1 MSAFIHH
8 FAFEFRIGTR
18 DRNLLMLNYLFPL
31 GLYAFM
37 GFLMI
42 ELNPVFGETLIP
54 SMIIITMLASMILGL
69 PNPIVAARDA
79 GIYRSYKINGVP
91 ASSIIAIPALTTI
104 VHTTIVSGIIVITAP
119 ILFDSPLPSNWV
131 GFALVFF
138 ISALA
143 FASLGVLIGVV
154 SSSIRVTVLWSQL
167 IFLPSMMIGGLMIPL
182 SMLPDALARFSLL
195 LPSTHSMN
203 AFLEFGYGI
212 TTDVL
217 ATASLAI
224 ILSGAILTFALALYL
239 FSWDSQNSTRR
250 GPTSLALL
258 ALLPYI
264 LGMVLLG

>member
-91 ASSIIAIPALTTI
+91 ASSIISIPALTTI

-131 GFALVFF
+131 GFAIVFF

-217 ATASLAI
+217 AAASLVI
-224 ILSGAILTFALALYL
+224 LLSGAILAFALALYL

-250 GPTSLALL
+250 GPASLALL
-258 ALLPYI
+258 ALLPY
-264 LGMVLLG
+264 LAGMIMLD

>member
-1 MSAFIHH
+1 M
-8 FAFEFRIGTR
+8 
-18 DRNLLMLNYLFPL
+18 
-31 GLYAFM
+31 
-37 GFLMI
+37 
-42 ELNPVFGETLIP
+42 
-54 SMIIITMLASMILGL
+54 
-69 PNPIVAARDA
+69 
-79 GIYRSYKINGVP
+79 
-91 ASSIIAIPALTTI
+91 
-104 VHTTIVSGIIVITAP
+104 ITAP

-131 GFALVFF
+131 GFALVFL

-195 LPSTHSMN
+195 LPSTHIMN